1 MTTAD
6 QQTPEP
12 AGPEGTGSAAPM
24 PATVTVPM
32 PATPAAAF
40 TNGFAVA
47 SLVLGVVGVVL
58 TVTFRLGLISDVLAV
73 VFGALG
79 MTKAR
84 EGAPNGGLA
93 KAGLILGL
101 VGLGLLLLLLVVVRT
116 TGFDG
121 HLFRLHRVY
130 HMRPGH

>member
-1 MTTAD
+1 MTTSD
-6 QQTPEP
+6 QEP
-12 AGPEGTGSAAPM
+12 AASPDPTVPAVPIPAAVATPTPPM
-24 PATVTVPM
+24 PA
-32 PATPAAAF
+32 AAS

-58 TVTFRLGLISDVLAV
+58 TLAFRLGLISDVLAV

-79 MTKAR
+79 MSKAR

-101 VGLGLLLLLLVVVRT
+101 VGLGLLLLLLIVVHT
-116 TGFDG
+116 TGFG
-121 HLFRLHRVY
+121 SHHHFWFHRVY
-130 HMRPGH
+130 RMR